1 MKTTFKGATFI
12 LALALIAFGCD
23 TTTPHATLVLTNGHI
38 VTLDSL
44 SPEVEALAVQG
55 DRIVALGTTE
65 EITNTYVGPTTQVV
79 DLGGQLAIPGLIEGH
94 GHFMGLGQSKMILDL
109 TAAASWDDMV
119 TMVAEAA
126 QQAEPGEWIRGRGW
140 HQEKWTETPEG
151 SVDGVPTHHMLSQV
165 SPDNPVLLTHASG
178 HASFA
183 NALALELGR
192 VSAETPDPAGGE
204 IVHDFQGNPTGLLRE
219 RAQGLVRR
227 ALSEYEARRSPEE
240 VEADLRRQAQLASQ
254 EALENGITS
263 FQDAGSSFETIDFL
277 KQLVDEGALPV
288 RLYVMVRG
296 ETAEAM
302 EQNLET
308 YFTPDYGDYRLNVR
322 SIKLAIDGALGPHG
336 AWLLEPYEDMPSSAG
351 LNLAPIDELEQLSD
365 IAIRHGYQVNI
376 HAIGDRAN
384 KEVLDIYEDLYARY
398 PETEDLRWRIE
409 HTQHLDPADVGRMA
423 DMGVI
428 AAMQGVHATSDGP
441 WVLKRLGEK
450 RAREGAY
457 IWQTLWKAGV
467 VVTNG
472 TDVPVEDI
480 NPIESY
486 YATVSRMLED
496 GTVFF
501 EEERLSRMQ
510 ALESYTINN
519 AFAAFEEDIKG
530 SLSVGKLADIT
541 VLSQD
546 ILTVPEEEIL
556 QTEVVHTIVGGL
568 VAYSRP

>member
-23 TTTPHATLVLTNGHI
+23 TRTPHATLVLTNGHI

-288 RLYVMVRG
+288 RLYVMIRG

-384 KEVLDIYEDLYARY
+384 KEVLDIYQDLYARY

-480 NPIESY
+480 DPIESY
-486 YATVSRMLED
+486 YATVSRKLED

-530 SLSVGKLADIT
+530 SLSIGKLADIT